1 MMVLNSTVMRFYN
14 VQYFAPVSTKVS
26 QYHDEVIFVKTKT
39 GVMVL
44 NINEQAFPELLFQ
57 VKTDNIR
64 YDFEVN
70 Q

>member
-1 MMVLNSTVMRFYN
+1 
-14 VQYFAPVSTKVS
+14 VSTKVS
-26 QYHDEVIFVKTKT
+26 QYHDEVIFIKTKT
-39 GVMVL
+39 GVMAL